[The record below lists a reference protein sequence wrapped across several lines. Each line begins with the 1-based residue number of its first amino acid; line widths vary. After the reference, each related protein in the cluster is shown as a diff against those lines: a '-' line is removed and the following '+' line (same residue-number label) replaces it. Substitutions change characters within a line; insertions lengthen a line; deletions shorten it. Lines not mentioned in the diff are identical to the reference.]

1 MASVSSISVYVTTPE
16 VRIIERAQAADMT
29 ALVNY
34 LVAAGAEHRGRLGF
48 MVTRNGQ
55 ECRMVFE
62 RDGIQWSW
70 RYIEAAVLP
79 LFERAKKVASL
90 PRLRPVAKRPT
101 SKTASKPAPASK
113 PAEKPQPAAQATIS
127 ERCVV
132 KAQAHQIFPT
142 RFDVTSGESGKRY
155 AVAIRPGCYP
165 SITCDCQDGQM
176 QAARGRN
183 ARCSHAAAAL
193 REQQRDLQPA
203 A

>member
-1 MASVSSISVYVTTPE
+1 MGSVSSISVYVTTPE
-16 VRIIERAQAADMT
+16 VRIIERAQAADLP

-48 MVTRNGQ
+48 VINRNG
-55 ECRMVFE
+55 EACRVVIE
-62 RDGIQWSW
+62 RDGIQWGW
-70 RYIEAAVLP
+70 RYIAAAVLP

-90 PRLRPVAKRPT
+90 PRLRPVAKEPVRKPT
-101 SKTASKPAPASK
+101 SK
-113 PAEKPQPAAQATIS
+113 PAAAPIS
-127 ERCVV
+127 ERCTV
-132 KAQAHQIFPT
+132 KAQSHQIFPT

-155 AVAIRPGCYP
+155 VVAIKPGRYP

-183 ARCSHAAAAL
+183 ARCSHAAAVL